1 MAVAAVTSTGQVKGG
16 WNRRSFWVMHE
27 SLIVDTHSRRL
38 VARRRL
44 DDNRQGGGGGG
55 AGGEGE
61 GGGGGKREGG
71 SWRGNESE
79 DLQSSLAVEHNNI
92 EIAESIGKGTMD
104 VGGAGAGGEG
114 EMCGFEQVVDG
125 HHCYGVS
132 VCWGKGGE
140 RESGRHREV
149 CGFEHVVD
157 GHHCYGVS
165 VCWGWGGRERAR

>member
-1 MAVAAVTSTGQVKGG
+1 MYFNLCKYIYTYLSLIYKYSGGLGKGEHTVAVAAVTSTGQVKGG
-16 WNRRSFWVMHE
+16 WNRRSFWVVHE

-44 DDNRQGGGGGG
+44 DDNRQVGGGGGG
-55 AGGEGE
+55 AGGGGE

-71 SWRGNESE
+71 SWRGNESK

-114 EMCGFEQVVDG
+114 EMCGFE
-125 HHCYGVS
+125 
-132 VCWGKGGE
+132 
-140 RESGRHREV
+140 
-149 CGFEHVVD
+149 HVVD